1 FYFQNFINL
10 TKQPDQEDNS
20 KMTQTINLQSLKV
33 GFIGGGNMARAIV
46 LALIKRTRTRETL
59 QTWNQLTSENPVNTT
74 LNNADIIINSDIIF
88 LAIKP
93 QSLVLAIEDAK
104 KTSEGRNLMLNNKL
118 FVSVLAGVT
127 LDTLEKEIQL
137 HLGQQLPLKIIRT
150 MPNTPLSIGEGI
162 TVYSR
167 NAQVSESD
175 ALPLVKMLSQIGII
189 EEIPENLINSAG
201 GLAGSGPAYAYLM
214 VEGLADGAVKTGLP
228 RALATKFAA
237 QVLVGAG
244 KMVLQTEKHPGQLKD
259 EVCSPGGTTITG
271 MHALETGAVRAS
283 LMNAVDAAVKDLR
296 SLELRDHFLYFYE
309 KFLSV
314 I

>member
-1 FYFQNFINL
+1 
-10 TKQPDQEDNS
+10 
-20 KMTQTINLQSLKV
+20 MTQTINLQSSKV
-33 GFIGGGNMARAIV
+33 GFIGGGNMARAIGI
-46 LALIKRTRTRETL
+46 ALIKKNILNPKNIWISARTRETL
-59 QTWNQLTSENPVNTT
+59 QMWNELTSENPVNTT

-93 QSLVLAIEDAK
+93 QSLVVAIDDAK
-104 KTSEGRNLMLNNKL
+104 KAAEGRNLMLENKL

-127 LDTLEKEIQL
+127 LDTLEKEIQT
-137 HLGQQLPLKIIRT
+137 HLGSQVPLKIIRT

-189 EEIPENLINSAG
+189 EEIPENLINAAG

-214 VEGLADGAVKTGLP
+214 VEGLADGGVKNGLP

-237 QVLVGAG
+237 QVLAGAG
-244 KMVLQTEKHPGQLKD
+244 KMVLQTGKHPGQLKD

-283 LMNAVDAAVKDLR
+283 LINAVEAAVKR
-296 SLELRDHFLYFYE
+296 SKELGA
-309 KFLSV
+309 
-314 I
+314 

>member
-1 FYFQNFINL
+1 
-10 TKQPDQEDNS
+10 
-20 KMTQTINLQSLKV
+20 MTQTINLQSAKV
-33 GFIGGGNMARAIV
+33 GFIGGGNMARAIGI
-46 LALIKRTRTRETL
+46 ALIKKNILNPKNIWISARTRETL
-59 QTWNQLTSENPVNTT
+59 QMWNQLTLENPVNTT

-93 QSLVLAIEDAK
+93 QSLVVAIDDAK
-104 KTSEGRNLMLNNKL
+104 KAAEGRNLMLENKL

-127 LDTLEKEIQL
+127 LDTLEKEIQA
-137 HLGQQLPLKIIRT
+137 HLGQQVPLKIIRT

-189 EEIPENLINSAG
+189 EEIPENLINAAG

-214 VEGLADGAVKTGLP
+214 VEGLADGGVKNGLP

-237 QVLVGAG
+237 QVLAGAG
-244 KMVLQTEKHPGQLKD
+244 KMVLQTGKHPGELKD

-283 LMNAVDAAVKDLR
+283 LINAVEAAVKR
-296 SLELRDHFLYFYE
+296 SKELGA
-309 KFLSV
+309 
-314 I
+314 

>member
-1 FYFQNFINL
+1 
-10 TKQPDQEDNS
+10 
-20 KMTQTINLQSLKV
+20 MTQTINLQSLKV
-33 GFIGGGNMARAIV
+33 GFIGGGNMARAIG
-46 LALIKRTRTRETL
+46 LALIKRNILNPKNVWISARTRETL
-59 QTWNQLTSENPVNTT
+59 QNWNQLTSENPVNTT

-283 LMNAVDAAVKDLR
+283 LMNAVDAAVRR
-296 SLELRDHFLYFYE
+296 SKELGA
-309 KFLSV
+309 
-314 I
+314 